1 MRGSTCGVTHRG
13 SVPCEPVAAEVRGTA
28 DKFIEAAW
36 FYHITARSAAIGI
49 GKICR
54 IVRRGENDDGERR
67 KSGIG
72 PEAFQQVAAV
82 LAAEI

>member
-36 FYHITARSAAIGI
+36 FYHITVGSAAIGM
-49 GKICR
+49 GKVGWV
-54 IVRRGENDDGERR
+54 VRCGEDDDGERG
-67 KSGIG
+67 KSVIG
-72 PEAFQQVAAV
+72 PEPFQQIAAV
-82 LAAEI
+82 LSA